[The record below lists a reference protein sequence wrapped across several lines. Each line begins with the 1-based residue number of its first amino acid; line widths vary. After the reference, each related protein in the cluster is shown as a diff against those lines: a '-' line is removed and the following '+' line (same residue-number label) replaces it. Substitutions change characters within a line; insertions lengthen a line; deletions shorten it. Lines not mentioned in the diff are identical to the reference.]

1 MTASLAVRRPLVFLG
16 VAALAVAAECA
27 VVASRGFALHPLTL
41 SAAVVFDLVIGLP
54 LAWWVLLVRPGA
66 ARAPTLLPVALAGL
80 AVAAVLLP
88 EQRGVLRGLRY
99 LAIPAELALV
109 VAALR
114 RFSGARGDLP
124 DRLRAA
130 LGDGPVARIAANEL
144 AMLGL
149 AFFSWRSRPEPGTLS
164 VHRRSGWTAV
174 FVAVL
179 FMSAPETAGLH
190 FLIARWSAQAA
201 WAATALGIYGV
212 VWLLGDLR
220 ALQLRGVTVSGA
232 LLRIRIGLRREAD
245 VPLSSIVAIEP
256 GAAPGAERLAVL
268 GAPTL
273 TLRLREPVEVRSLF
287 GKARRASALALQ
299 IDDPAALRA
308 LLSR

>member
-1 MTASLAVRRPLVFLG
+1 MTASLAARRPLVFL
-16 VAALAVAAECA
+16 
-27 VVASRGFALHPLTL
+27 VVA
-41 SAAVVFDLVIGLP
+41 
-54 LAWWVLLVRPGA
+54 
-66 ARAPTLLPVALAGL
+66 
-80 AVAAVLLP
+80 
-88 EQRGVLRGLRY
+88 
-99 LAIPAELALV
+99 V

-130 LGDGPVARIAANEL
+130 LGSGAVARIAANEL

-190 FLIARWSAQAA
+190 LLIARWSPSVA

-220 ALQLRGVTVSGA
+220 ALQLRGVTVSGGV
-232 LLRIRIGLRREAD
+232 LRIRIGLRREAD
-245 VPLSSIVAIEP
+245 VPLSSIAAIEQ
-256 GAAPGAERLAVL
+256 GAAAGPSAWRSSA
-268 GAPTL
+268 
-273 TLRLREPVEVRSLF
+273 RLR
-287 GKARRASALALQ
+287 
-299 IDDPAALRA
+299 
-308 LLSR
+308 